1 MSSLIDL
8 SNKKN
13 DIPQTKNN
21 NLLFDLAKINCQII
35 FINKDNDFT
44 FYENFKRLLSTQI
57 NLITSPSMEEIKTF
71 YYIKYYEGNKIEKDS
86 FSELVIN
93 KNMCIR
99 IYVTQDDITLRKK
112 LIELYHNDIEALND
126 PTMMKRSRFI
136 FLFENKLQNEKE
148 SSNDINV
155 YYINKGKNSIL
166 QEMRVII
173 TDIVVNGY
181 VNYINE
187 NTTFNASI
195 DYKKNISVV
204 TKRVGELLQ
213 AQKLEEALARIDKG
227 IKEFNNLELA
237 NFLEIKAL
245 CLFYMD
251 YKKKLNG
258 NKLTINKEILNLLQN
273 AINKYKKLKARK
285 FLIEAYLRLLFYIS
299 YFNWENY
306 KILQENVLN
315 LIKVLTEERNNY
327 IEVFVNFLK
336 ICEIF
341 KNLKLLRKKNYFY
354 LLAFLTCYYD
364 ENLTPMIPSMIE
376 EMSKFFYVY
385 NISNNLIE
393 NYDDFLKIH
402 KYLILN
408 SRKPMCTFLLNKEKN
423 EFELTTKRK
432 FDKSHT
438 INIKNCL
445 KQIPHYTFQ
454 MFWKNIQDLL
464 NDKIMIYFK
473 NNNNNEK
480 KILFT
485 LGYIQSLCNYIKPK
499 IQKELFQSH
508 IEESLYFQG
517 KKYVNLYKIPLLIK
531 LIPLPSKIKFDIT
544 VNKKKK
550 KNDDSQKI
558 FLYNPWEEK
567 SQTNYFWTSNS
578 FQRIK
583 IELFN
588 PLKIPIEIS
597 KIRIVFKGIQPFSYP
612 FNIKLEPNSIIP
624 IISKIK
630 PNISGIT
637 NIIGIQYEIIN
648 NVAIQYIDNNGN
660 GLFYQFE
667 NYVDESY
674 MKEEKEKVNLNN
686 IMIYPEIA
694 ELSYKVL
701 DKSFDIINSNLLLYD
716 YQYYT
721 FSFLLENKGK
731 YQIDKIHCYIYTYKK
746 NNYKIS
752 LDEIKQDV
760 IIKPGENYVFN
771 YKYWHKQIYV
781 KIDFKIFYI
790 SNEKEFI
797 SENED
802 DYLIKPYL
810 FYSKKL
816 QTLHLIDFINKNII
830 PVLSTN
836 DCLILSKID
845 SRIKK
850 DSLKEFCN
858 EANCFTL
865 TIQNT
870 NESPIEIEFYDIEQN
885 KIIRKEKCDGFKF
898 KEISCVVNSKV
909 NYDNIILR
917 WVFSDLEHISGKI
930 ELKQIYSDLIYSLFN
945 PFSFEIKYQ
954 ILNDE
959 SENQYVNCEYII
971 KNNKN
976 KIVKDLKIMIY
987 LYQNNDDTENWDDYI
1002 FNHDLNQNVF
1012 IEGNLTLY
1020 IDKIEPNNKL
1030 CYDIKIYPN
1039 SKETLF
1045 TTVSIIDIN
1054 KNIIFLCPFSKSFTI

>member
-1 MSSLIDL
+1 MSSLIDS
-8 SNKKN
+8 SNKNKYV
-13 DIPQTKNN
+13 PQIKNN

-35 FINKDNDFT
+35 FINKENDFT

-57 NLITSPSMEEIKTF
+57 NLISSPLMEETKTF

-99 IYVTQDDITLRKK
+99 LYVTQDDISLRQK
-112 LIELYHNDIEALND
+112 LIDLYHHDIDALND
-126 PTMMKRSRFI
+126 PTMIKRSRFI
-136 FLFENKLQNEKE
+136 FLFDNKLQNEKE
-148 SSNDINV
+148 SANDKNV

-166 QEMRVII
+166 LEMRVII
-173 TDIVVNGY
+173 TDIVINGY

-187 NTTFNASI
+187 NTTFNALI
-195 DYKKNISVV
+195 DYKKNIQIV
-204 TKRVGELLQ
+204 TKRVGELIH
-213 AQKLEEALARIDKG
+213 AQKLEEALARIDKA
-227 IKEFNNLELA
+227 IKEFNNVEYA

-258 NKLTINKEILNLLQN
+258 DILKINKEILDLFQS
-273 AINKYKKLKARK
+273 AINKYKKLKTK
-285 FLIEAYLRLLFYIS
+285 KLLIEAYLRLLFYCS
-299 YFNWENY
+299 YFKWGNLQF
-306 KILQENVLN
+306 IQENVLN
-315 LIKVLTEERNNY
+315 LVKVVTENRNNY
-327 IEVFVNFLK
+327 IEIFVNFLK
-336 ICEIF
+336 ISEIF
-341 KNLKLLRKKNYFY
+341 KNIKLFRKANQFY
-354 LLAFLTCYYD
+354 LFAFFTCYYD
-364 ENLTPMIPSMIE
+364 DNLSSMIPSMIE
-376 EMSKFFYVY
+376 EMTKFFYVY

-393 NYDDFLKIH
+393 SYNDFIKIH

-408 SRKPMCTFLLNKEKN
+408 SRKPICTFLLNKEKN

-445 KQIPHYTFQ
+445 KQISHYIFLF
-454 MFWKNIQDLL
+454 FWKNIQEIL
-464 NDKIMIYFK
+464 NDKIIAYYK

-480 KILFT
+480 KIMYS
-485 LGYIQSLCNYIKPK
+485 LGYIQSLYDLIKQK
-499 IQKELFQSH
+499 IQKEFFESH
-508 IEESLYFQG
+508 IEESLNFQG
-517 KKYVNLYKIPLLIK
+517 KIYVNLYKIPLLIK
-531 LIPLPSKIKFDIT
+531 LIPLTSKIKFDII

-550 KNDDSQKI
+550 KNDDSNKI
-558 FLYNPWEEK
+558 FLYNPWEGK

-583 IELFN
+583 MELFN
-588 PLKIPIEIS
+588 PLKIPIEIT
-597 KIRIVFKGIQPFSYP
+597 KIRVLFKGIQPFSYP
-612 FNIKLEPNSIIP
+612 FNIKLEPNSIFP
-624 IISKIK
+624 IIAKIK
-630 PNISGIT
+630 PNISGMT

-648 NVAIQYIDNNGN
+648 SVAIQYVDNNGN
-660 GLFYQFE
+660 GLFYQYE
-667 NYVDESY
+667 NYIDESY
-674 MKEEKEKVNLNN
+674 IGDEKEKVNLNN

-701 DKSFDIINSNLLLYD
+701 DNSFDIINSNLLLYD

-721 FSFLLENKGK
+721 FSFLLKNKGK

-760 IIKPGENYVFN
+760 IIKPGENYIFN
-771 YKYWHKQIYV
+771 YKYWHREIYV

-802 DYLIKPYL
+802 DYLMKPYL

-845 SRIKK
+845 NRIKK
-850 DSLKEFCN
+850 DSTKEFCN

-865 TIQNT
+865 TIQNI
-870 NESPIEIEFYDIEQN
+870 NESPIKIEFYDIEQD
-885 KIIRKEKCDGFKF
+885 KIIRKEECDGYKF

-909 NYDNIILR
+909 NYDNVILR
-917 WVFSDLEHISGKI
+917 WVFTDLEHISGKI
-930 ELKQIYSDLIYSLFN
+930 ELKQIYSDLIYSLFS

-954 ILNDE
+954 ILNDQL
-959 SENQYVNCEYII
+959 ENQYVNCEYII

-976 KIVKDLKIMIY
+976 KIVKNLKIMIY
-987 LYQNNDDTENWDDYI
+987 LYQNIDDVENYEDYI
-1002 FNHDLNQNVF
+1002 FNYDLNQNVF
-1012 IEGNLTLY
+1012 TEGSLTFY

-1039 SKETLF
+1039 KNETLF
-1045 TTVSIIDIN
+1045 TTFSIIDL
-1054 KNIIFLCPFSKSFTI
+1054 KNNDLFLCPFSKSFTI

>member
-1 MSSLIDL
+1 MSSLIDS
-8 SNKKN
+8 SNKNKYV
-13 DIPQTKNN
+13 PQIKNN

-35 FINKDNDFT
+35 FINKENDFT

-57 NLITSPSMEEIKTF
+57 NLISSPLMEETKTF

-99 IYVTQDDITLRKK
+99 LYVTQDDISLRQK
-112 LIELYHNDIEALND
+112 LIDLYHHDIDALND
-126 PTMMKRSRFI
+126 PTMIKRSRFI
-136 FLFENKLQNEKE
+136 FLFDNKLQNEKE
-148 SSNDINV
+148 SANDKNV

-166 QEMRVII
+166 LEMRVII
-173 TDIVVNGY
+173 TDIVINGY

-187 NTTFNASI
+187 NTTFNALI
-195 DYKKNISVV
+195 DYKKNIQIV
-204 TKRVGELLQ
+204 TKRVGELIH
-213 AQKLEEALARIDKG
+213 AQKLEEALARIDKA
-227 IKEFNNLELA
+227 IKEFNNVEYA

-258 NKLTINKEILNLLQN
+258 DILKINKEILDLFQS
-273 AINKYKKLKARK
+273 AINKYKKLKTK
-285 FLIEAYLRLLFYIS
+285 KLLIEAYLRLLFYCS
-299 YFNWENY
+299 YFKWGNLQF
-306 KILQENVLN
+306 IQENVLN
-315 LIKVLTEERNNY
+315 LVKVVTENRNNY
-327 IEVFVNFLK
+327 IEIFVNFLK
-336 ICEIF
+336 ISEIF
-341 KNLKLLRKKNYFY
+341 KNIKLFRKANQFY
-354 LLAFLTCYYD
+354 LFAFFTCYYD
-364 ENLTPMIPSMIE
+364 DNLSSMIPSMIE
-376 EMSKFFYVY
+376 EMTKFFYVY

-393 NYDDFLKIH
+393 SYNDFIKIH

-408 SRKPMCTFLLNKEKN
+408 SRKPICTFLLNKEKN

-445 KQIPHYTFQ
+445 KQISHYIFLF
-454 MFWKNIQDLL
+454 FWKNIQEIL
-464 NDKIMIYFK
+464 NDKIIAYYK

-480 KILFT
+480 KIMYS
-485 LGYIQSLCNYIKPK
+485 LGYIQSLYDLIKQK
-499 IQKELFQSH
+499 IQKEFFESH
-508 IEESLYFQG
+508 IEESLNFQG
-517 KKYVNLYKIPLLIK
+517 KIYVNLYKIPLLIK
-531 LIPLPSKIKFDIT
+531 LIPLTSKIKFDII

-550 KNDDSQKI
+550 KNDDSNKI
-558 FLYNPWEEK
+558 FLYNPWEGK

-583 IELFN
+583 MELFN
-588 PLKIPIEIS
+588 PLKIPIEIT
-597 KIRIVFKGIQPFSYP
+597 KIRVLFKGIQPFSYP
-612 FNIKLEPNSIIP
+612 FNIKLEPNSIFP
-624 IISKIK
+624 IIAKIK
-630 PNISGIT
+630 PNISGMT

-648 NVAIQYIDNNGN
+648 SVAIQYVDNNGN
-660 GLFYQFE
+660 GLFYQYE
-667 NYVDESY
+667 NYIDESY
-674 MKEEKEKVNLNN
+674 IGDEKEKVNLNN

-701 DKSFDIINSNLLLYD
+701 DNSFDIINSNLLLYD

-721 FSFLLENKGK
+721 FSFLLKNKGK

-760 IIKPGENYVFN
+760 IIKPGENYIFN
-771 YKYWHKQIYV
+771 YKYWHREIYV

-802 DYLIKPYL
+802 DYLMKPYL

-845 SRIKK
+845 DRIKK
-850 DSLKEFCN
+850 NSSKEFCN

-865 TIQNT
+865 TIQNI
-870 NESPIEIEFYDIEQN
+870 NESPIKIEFYDIEQD
-885 KIIRKEKCDGFKF
+885 KIIRKEECDGYKF

-909 NYDNIILR
+909 NYDNVILR
-917 WVFSDLEHISGKI
+917 WVFTDLEHISGKI
-930 ELKQIYSDLIYSLFN
+930 ELKQIYSDLIYSLFS

-954 ILNDE
+954 ILNDQL
-959 SENQYVNCEYII
+959 ENQYVNCEYII

-976 KIVKDLKIMIY
+976 KIVKNLKIMIY
-987 LYQNNDDTENWDDYI
+987 LYQNIDDVENYEDYI
-1002 FNHDLNQNVF
+1002 FNYDLNQNVF
-1012 IEGNLTLY
+1012 TEGSLTFY

-1039 SKETLF
+1039 KNETLF
-1045 TTVSIIDIN
+1045 TTFSIIDL
-1054 KNIIFLCPFSKSFTI
+1054 KNNDLFLCPFSKSFTI

>member
-1 MSSLIDL
+1 MSSLIDS
-8 SNKKN
+8 SNKNKYV
-13 DIPQTKNN
+13 PQIKNN

-35 FINKDNDFT
+35 FINKENDFT

-57 NLITSPSMEEIKTF
+57 NLISSPLMEETKTF

-99 IYVTQDDITLRKK
+99 LYVTQDDISLRQK
-112 LIELYHNDIEALND
+112 LIDLYHHDIDALND
-126 PTMMKRSRFI
+126 PTMIKRSRFI
-136 FLFENKLQNEKE
+136 FLFDNKLQNEKE
-148 SSNDINV
+148 SANDKNV

-166 QEMRVII
+166 LEMRVII
-173 TDIVVNGY
+173 TDIVINGY

-187 NTTFNASI
+187 NTTFNALI
-195 DYKKNISVV
+195 DYKKNIQIV
-204 TKRVGELLQ
+204 TKRVGELIH
-213 AQKLEEALARIDKG
+213 AQKLEEALARIDKA
-227 IKEFNNLELA
+227 IKEFNNVEYA

-258 NKLTINKEILNLLQN
+258 DILKINKEILDLFQS
-273 AINKYKKLKARK
+273 AINKYKKLKTK
-285 FLIEAYLRLLFYIS
+285 KLLIEAYLRLLFYCS
-299 YFNWENY
+299 YFKWGNLQF
-306 KILQENVLN
+306 IQENVLN
-315 LIKVLTEERNNY
+315 LVKVVTENRNNY
-327 IEVFVNFLK
+327 IEIFVNFLK
-336 ICEIF
+336 ISEIF
-341 KNLKLLRKKNYFY
+341 KNIKLFRKANQFY
-354 LLAFLTCYYD
+354 LFAFFTCYYD
-364 ENLTPMIPSMIE
+364 DNLSSMIPSMIE
-376 EMSKFFYVY
+376 EMTKFFYVY

-393 NYDDFLKIH
+393 SYNDFIKIH

-408 SRKPMCTFLLNKEKN
+408 SRKPICTFLLNKEKN

-445 KQIPHYTFQ
+445 KQISHYIFLF
-454 MFWKNIQDLL
+454 FWKNIQEIL
-464 NDKIMIYFK
+464 NDKIIAYYK

-480 KILFT
+480 KIMYS
-485 LGYIQSLCNYIKPK
+485 LGYIQSLYDLIKQK
-499 IQKELFQSH
+499 IQKEFFESH
-508 IEESLYFQG
+508 IEESLNFQG
-517 KKYVNLYKIPLLIK
+517 KIYVNLYKIPLLIK
-531 LIPLPSKIKFDIT
+531 LIPLTSKIKFDII

-550 KNDDSQKI
+550 KNDDSNKI
-558 FLYNPWEEK
+558 FLYNPWEGK

-588 PLKIPIEIS
+588 PLKIPIEIT
-597 KIRIVFKGIQPFSYP
+597 KIRVLFKGIQPFSYP
-612 FNIKLEPNSIIP
+612 FNIKLEPNSIFP
-624 IISKIK
+624 IIAKIK

-648 NVAIQYIDNNGN
+648 SVAIQYVDNNGN
-660 GLFYQFE
+660 GLFYQYE
-667 NYVDESY
+667 NYIDESY
-674 MKEEKEKVNLNN
+674 IGDEKEKVNLNN

-701 DKSFDIINSNLLLYD
+701 DNSFDIINSNLLLYD

-721 FSFLLENKGK
+721 FSFLLKNKGK

-760 IIKPGENYVFN
+760 IIKPGENYIFN
-771 YKYWHKQIYV
+771 YKYWHREIYV

-802 DYLIKPYL
+802 DYLMKPYL

-845 SRIKK
+845 NRINKN
-850 DSLKEFCN
+850 SSKEFCN

-865 TIQNT
+865 TIQNI
-870 NESPIEIEFYDIEQN
+870 NESPIKIEFYDIEQD
-885 KIIRKEKCDGFKF
+885 KIIRKEECDGYKF

-909 NYDNIILR
+909 NYDNVILR
-917 WVFSDLEHISGKI
+917 WVFTDLEHISGKI
-930 ELKQIYSDLIYSLFN
+930 ELKQIYSDLIYSLFS

-954 ILNDE
+954 ILNDQL
-959 SENQYVNCEYII
+959 ENQYVNCEYII

-976 KIVKDLKIMIY
+976 KVVKNLKIMIY
-987 LYQNNDDTENWDDYI
+987 LYQNIDDVENYEDYI
-1002 FNHDLNQNVF
+1002 FNYDLNQNVF
-1012 IEGNLTLY
+1012 TEGSLTFY

-1039 SKETLF
+1039 KNETLF
-1045 TTVSIIDIN
+1045 TTFSIIDL
-1054 KNIIFLCPFSKSFTI
+1054 KNNDLFLCPFSKSFTI

>member
-1 MSSLIDL
+1 MSSLIDS
-8 SNKKN
+8 SNKNKYV
-13 DIPQTKNN
+13 PQIKNN

-35 FINKDNDFT
+35 FINKENDFT

-57 NLITSPSMEEIKTF
+57 NLISSPLMEETKTF

-99 IYVTQDDITLRKK
+99 LYVTQDDISLRQK
-112 LIELYHNDIEALND
+112 LIDLYHHDIDALND
-126 PTMMKRSRFI
+126 PTMIKRSRFI
-136 FLFENKLQNEKE
+136 FLFDNKLQNEKE
-148 SSNDINV
+148 SANDKNV

-166 QEMRVII
+166 LEMRVII
-173 TDIVVNGY
+173 TDIVINGY

-187 NTTFNASI
+187 NTTFNALI
-195 DYKKNISVV
+195 DYKKNIQIV
-204 TKRVGELLQ
+204 TKRVGELIH
-213 AQKLEEALARIDKG
+213 AQKLEEALARIDKA
-227 IKEFNNLELA
+227 IKEFNNVEYA

-258 NKLTINKEILNLLQN
+258 DILKINKEILDLFQS
-273 AINKYKKLKARK
+273 AINKYKKLKTK
-285 FLIEAYLRLLFYIS
+285 KLLIEAYLRLLFYCS
-299 YFNWENY
+299 YFKWGNLQF
-306 KILQENVLN
+306 IQENVLN
-315 LIKVLTEERNNY
+315 LVKVVTENRNNY
-327 IEVFVNFLK
+327 IEIFVNFLK
-336 ICEIF
+336 ISEIF
-341 KNLKLLRKKNYFY
+341 KNIKLFRKANQFY
-354 LLAFLTCYYD
+354 LFAFFTCYYD
-364 ENLTPMIPSMIE
+364 DNLSSMIPSMIE
-376 EMSKFFYVY
+376 EMTKFFYVY

-393 NYDDFLKIH
+393 SYNDFIKIH

-408 SRKPMCTFLLNKEKN
+408 SRKPICTFLLNKEKN

-445 KQIPHYTFQ
+445 KQISHYIFLF
-454 MFWKNIQDLL
+454 FWKNIQEIL
-464 NDKIMIYFK
+464 NDKIIAYYK

-480 KILFT
+480 KIMYS
-485 LGYIQSLCNYIKPK
+485 LGYIQSLYDLIKQK
-499 IQKELFQSH
+499 IQKEFFESH
-508 IEESLYFQG
+508 IEESLNFQG
-517 KKYVNLYKIPLLIK
+517 KIYVNLYKIPLLIK
-531 LIPLPSKIKFDIT
+531 LIPLTSKIKFDII

-550 KNDDSQKI
+550 KNDDSNKI
-558 FLYNPWEEK
+558 FLYNPWEGK

-583 IELFN
+583 MELFN
-588 PLKIPIEIS
+588 PLKIPIEIT
-597 KIRIVFKGIQPFSYP
+597 KIRVLFKGIQPFSYP
-612 FNIKLEPNSIIP
+612 FNIKLEPNSIFP
-624 IISKIK
+624 IIAKIK
-630 PNISGIT
+630 PNISGMT

-648 NVAIQYIDNNGN
+648 SVAIQYVDNNGN
-660 GLFYQFE
+660 GLFYQYE
-667 NYVDESY
+667 NYIDESY
-674 MKEEKEKVNLNN
+674 IGDEKEKVNLNN

-701 DKSFDIINSNLLLYD
+701 DNSFDIINSNLLLYD

-721 FSFLLENKGK
+721 FSFLLKNKGK

-760 IIKPGENYVFN
+760 IIKPGENYIFN
-771 YKYWHKQIYV
+771 YKYWHREIYV

-802 DYLIKPYL
+802 DYLMKPYL

-845 SRIKK
+845 DRIKK
-850 DSLKEFCN
+850 NSSKEFCN

-870 NESPIEIEFYDIEQN
+870 NESPIKIEFYDIEQD
-885 KIIRKEKCDGFKF
+885 KIIRKEECDGYKF

-909 NYDNIILR
+909 NYDNVILR
-917 WVFSDLEHISGKI
+917 WVFTDLEHISGKI
-930 ELKQIYSDLIYSLFN
+930 ELKQIYSDLIYSLFS

-954 ILNDE
+954 ILNDQL
-959 SENQYVNCEYII
+959 ENQYVNCEYII

-976 KIVKDLKIMIY
+976 KIVKNLKIMIY
-987 LYQNNDDTENWDDYI
+987 LYQNIDDVENYEDYI
-1002 FNHDLNQNVF
+1002 FNYDLNQNVF
-1012 IEGNLTLY
+1012 TEGSLTFY

-1039 SKETLF
+1039 KNETLF
-1045 TTVSIIDIN
+1045 TTFSIIDL
-1054 KNIIFLCPFSKSFTI
+1054 KNNDLFLCPFSKSFTI

>member
-1 MSSLIDL
+1 MSSLIDS
-8 SNKKN
+8 SNKNKYV
-13 DIPQTKNN
+13 PQIKNN

-35 FINKDNDFT
+35 YINKENDFT

-57 NLITSPSMEEIKTF
+57 NLISSPLMEETKTF

-99 IYVTQDDITLRKK
+99 LYVTQDDISLRQK
-112 LIELYHNDIEALND
+112 LIDLYHHDIDALND
-126 PTMMKRSRFI
+126 PTMIKRSRFI
-136 FLFENKLQNEKE
+136 FLFDNKLQNEKE
-148 SSNDINV
+148 SANDKNV

-166 QEMRVII
+166 LEMRVII
-173 TDIVVNGY
+173 TDIVINGY

-187 NTTFNASI
+187 NTTFNALI
-195 DYKKNISVV
+195 DYKKNIQIV
-204 TKRVGELLQ
+204 TKRVGELIH
-213 AQKLEEALARIDKG
+213 AQKLEEALARIDKA
-227 IKEFNNLELA
+227 IKEFNNVEYA

-258 NKLTINKEILNLLQN
+258 DILKINKEILDLFQS
-273 AINKYKKLKARK
+273 AINKYKKLKTK
-285 FLIEAYLRLLFYIS
+285 KLLIEAYLRLLFYCS
-299 YFNWENY
+299 YFKWGNLQF
-306 KILQENVLN
+306 IQENVLN
-315 LIKVLTEERNNY
+315 LVKVVTENRNNY
-327 IEVFVNFLK
+327 IEIFVNFLK
-336 ICEIF
+336 ISEIF
-341 KNLKLLRKKNYFY
+341 KNIKLFRKANQFY
-354 LLAFLTCYYD
+354 LFAFFTCYYD
-364 ENLTPMIPSMIE
+364 DNLSSMIPSMIE
-376 EMSKFFYVY
+376 VMTKFFYVY

-393 NYDDFLKIH
+393 SYNDFIKIH

-408 SRKPMCTFLLNKEKN
+408 SRKPICTFLLNKEKN

-445 KQIPHYTFQ
+445 KQISHYIFLF
-454 MFWKNIQDLL
+454 FWKNIQEIL
-464 NDKIMIYFK
+464 NDKIIAYYK

-480 KILFT
+480 KIMYS
-485 LGYIQSLCNYIKPK
+485 LGYIQSLYDLIKQK
-499 IQKELFQSH
+499 IQKEFFESH
-508 IEESLYFQG
+508 IEESLNFQG
-517 KKYVNLYKIPLLIK
+517 KIYVNLYKIPLLIK
-531 LIPLPSKIKFDIT
+531 LIPLTSKIKFDII

-550 KNDDSQKI
+550 KNDDSNKI
-558 FLYNPWEEK
+558 FLYNPWEGK

-583 IELFN
+583 MELFN
-588 PLKIPIEIS
+588 PLKIPIEIT
-597 KIRIVFKGIQPFSYP
+597 KIRVLFKGIQPFSYP
-612 FNIKLEPNSIIP
+612 FNIKLEPNSIFP
-624 IISKIK
+624 IIAKIK
-630 PNISGIT
+630 PNISGMT

-648 NVAIQYIDNNGN
+648 SVAIQYVDNNGN
-660 GLFYQFE
+660 GLFYQYE
-667 NYVDESY
+667 NYIDESY
-674 MKEEKEKVNLNN
+674 IGDEKEKVNLNN

-701 DKSFDIINSNLLLYD
+701 DNSFDIINSNLLLYD

-721 FSFLLENKGK
+721 FSFLLKNKGK

-760 IIKPGENYVFN
+760 IIKPGENYIFN
-771 YKYWHKQIYV
+771 YKYWHREIYV

-802 DYLIKPYL
+802 DYLMKPYL

-845 SRIKK
+845 DRIKK
-850 DSLKEFCN
+850 NSSKEFCN

-865 TIQNT
+865 TIQNI
-870 NESPIEIEFYDIEQN
+870 NESPIKIEFYDIEQD
-885 KIIRKEKCDGFKF
+885 KIIRKEECDGYKF

-909 NYDNIILR
+909 NYDNVILR
-917 WVFSDLEHISGKI
+917 WVFTDLEHISGKI
-930 ELKQIYSDLIYSLFN
+930 ELKQIYSDLIYSLFS

-954 ILNDE
+954 ILNDQL
-959 SENQYVNCEYII
+959 ENQYVNCEYII

-976 KIVKDLKIMIY
+976 KIVKNLKIMIY
-987 LYQNNDDTENWDDYI
+987 LYQNIDDVENYEDYI
-1002 FNHDLNQNVF
+1002 FNYDLNQNVF
-1012 IEGNLTLY
+1012 TEGSLTFY

-1039 SKETLF
+1039 KNETLF
-1045 TTVSIIDIN
+1045 TTFSIIDL
-1054 KNIIFLCPFSKSFTI
+1054 KNNDLFLCPFSKSFTI